1 MRLQLENV
9 KCGGCARSIEKALL
23 ADARITRVSVDPAQ
37 GLVVIE
43 AEGDVRAHA
52 ATVLAKL
59 GYSEKGS
66 VKAAGPGSAVSGT
79 LAANNRNAANAKPAR
94 GLTAIKA
101 GGGSRTSR

>member
-1 MRLQLENV
+1 MELRLQVENV

-23 ADARITRVSVDPAQ
+23 ADRRISRVGVDPAQ

-59 GYSEKGS
+59 GYPEKGS
-66 VKAAGPGSAVSGT
+66 VEGLKAAAATAKSFVSCAVGRMS
-79 LAANNRNAANAKPAR
+79 
-94 GLTAIKA
+94 
-101 GGGSRTSR
+101 